1 METIFNKKD
10 AVNASLVIKIGPV
23 DYQAS
28 VDTQLKQYAQKAA
41 VKGFRPGKTPT
52 SFVKKVHGK
61 NILIQEITRLVANEV
76 NNYIK
81 NNKLK
86 VLGEPIPDQDT
97 LNQKWDNQTDFEFS
111 YKIGLAPEFEIPT
124 DVALTSYNIAVS
136 DSVVNDALASIKQ
149 QFAEMEDVDSAE
161 KGDIL
166 VGDVTKEGVEVV
178 TATLLPLAKV
188 AESQLSKFLGLKV
201 GDKVTFDV
209 NEVLGNEQ
217 ATLAAFLGKNSEDES
232 TFTGT
237 YTLEINNV
245 RRQGELEFDQELFD
259 KVLGAGVAT
268 TKEEFIAKIKEVIG
282 DNYKRESKNTLSRD
296 IQKTL
301 IDKAKIDLPNDFL
314 KEWLFAAN
322 QGKISKEQIEMEY
335 DYYAKELKWNLIQ
348 SKVAK
353 DLEVKISDEEILEQA
368 KVSIMSQF
376 GGMQLDEKMNELI
389 TNWAQNFLKEEDG
402 KNYYK
407 IADQILY
414 SKVIEHFSTT
424 LKISEKNVTADQ
436 FQEILKEEVAN

>member
-1 METIFNKKD
+1 MEVIFSKKD
-10 AVNASLVIKIGPV
+10 AVNASLVIKLGPV

-41 VKGFRPGKTPT
+41 TKGFRPGKTPT
-52 SFVKKVHGK
+52 NFVKKVHGK
-61 NILIQEITRLVANEV
+61 NILVQEITRLLANEV
-76 NNYIK
+76 NNYIR

-97 LNQKWDNQTDFEFS
+97 LNVKWESQTDFEFS

-124 DVALTSYNIAVS
+124 DLALTTYNIAVS
-136 DSVVNDALASIKQ
+136 DAVVEDALANIKQ
-149 QFAEMEDVDSAE
+149 QFAEMEDVDSSE

-166 VGDVTKEGVEVV
+166 VGDVTKEGAEVV

-201 GDKVTFDV
+201 GDKVTFEV

-232 TFTGT
+232 TFSGT

-245 RRQGELEFDQELFD
+245 RRQGELEFEQELFD

-282 DNYKRESKNTLSRD
+282 ENYQRESKNTLSRD

-301 IDKAKIDLPNDFL
+301 IDKAQIDLPNDFL

>member
-111 YKIGLAPEFEIPT
+111 YKIGLAPEFDIPT

-136 DSVVNDALASIKQ
+136 DAVVNDALASIKQ
-149 QFAEMEDVDSAE
+149 QFAEMEDVDSSE

-166 VGDVTKEGVEVV
+166 VGDVTKEGAEVV

-232 TFTGT
+232 TFSGT

-245 RRQGELEFDQELFD
+245 RRQGELEFEQELFD

-282 DNYKRESKNTLSRD
+282 ENYKRESKNTLSRD

>member
-188 AESQLSKFLGLKV
+188 AENQLSKFLELKV

-232 TFTGT
+232 TFSGT

-282 DNYKRESKNTLSRD
+282 ENYQRESKNTLSRD

>member
-111 YKIGLAPEFEIPT
+111 YKIGLAPEFDIPT

-136 DSVVNDALASIKQ
+136 DAVVNDALASIKQ
-149 QFAEMEDVDSAE
+149 QFAEMEDVDSSE

-166 VGDVTKEGVEVV
+166 VGDVTKEGAEVV

-188 AESQLSKFLGLKV
+188 AENQLSKFLGLKV

-232 TFTGT
+232 TFSGT

-282 DNYKRESKNTLSRD
+282 ENYQRESKNTLSRD

>member
-111 YKIGLAPEFEIPT
+111 YKIGLAPEFDIPT

-136 DSVVNDALASIKQ
+136 DAVVNDALASIKQ
-149 QFAEMEDVDSAE
+149 QFAEMEDVDSSE

-166 VGDVTKEGVEVV
+166 VGDVTKEGAEVV

-232 TFTGT
+232 TFSGT

>member
-111 YKIGLAPEFEIPT
+111 YKIGLAPEFDIPT

-136 DSVVNDALASIKQ
+136 DAVVNDALASIKQ
-149 QFAEMEDVDSAE
+149 QFAEMEDVDSSE

-166 VGDVTKEGVEVV
+166 VGDVTKEGAEVV

-188 AESQLSKFLGLKV
+188 AENQLSKFLGLKV

-232 TFTGT
+232 TFSGT